1 MTSISTKATVHGAIS
16 IVNAI
21 PTGKGSALG
30 ISLETTAEIHM
41 RQGEGKI
48 FHNNR
53 NSDLFKYIIHNCIPK
68 TILQCNDIFLT
79 LSSDIP
85 IGFGL
90 KSSSAVSSAVSL
102 ACYGLVEENIDDY
115 KVLDIAVN
123 ASRKAKITITGA
135 YDDATACYFGGFV
148 ITDNY
153 SNKLLRR
160 ENGPL
165 DLLSLILLPKNS
177 SRKNPLK
184 LKILADF
191 FEQAIQS
198 AENSDYWKA
207 MTLNGVLV
215 SSLMGYDYSPILLS
229 IENGAISASISGNG
243 PSIAV
248 IIEKKN
254 LIPIR
259 SILEKYGK
267 ILVCKINNTKAS
279 IEKKIG

>member
-21 PTGKGSALG
+21 ATGKGSALG
-30 ISLETTAEIHM
+30 ISLVTTAEIHM

-48 FHNNR
+48 FNNNR
-53 NSDLFKYIIHNCIPK
+53 NSNLFKYIIHNSIPK

-79 LSSDIP
+79 LTSDIP

-102 ACYGLVEENIDDY
+102 ACYGLVEENIDDF
-115 KVLDIAVN
+115 KVLDTAVN

-135 YDDATACYFGGFV
+135 YDDTTACYFGGFV

-160 ENGPL
+160 EKGPL
-165 DLLSLILLPKNS
+165 DLLSIILLPNNS
-177 SRKNPLK
+177 ARKNPLK
-184 LKILADF
+184 LKILAEF
-191 FEQAIQS
+191 FEQAIQT
-198 AENSDYWKA
+198 AENSNYWKA
-207 MTLNGVLV
+207 MTLNGLLV
-215 SSLMGYDYSPILLS
+215 SSLMGYDYTPILLS
-229 IENGAISASISGNG
+229 IENGALSASISGNG

-254 LIPIR
+254 LIAITN
-259 SILEKYGK
+259 ILEKYGK

>member
-21 PTGKGSALG
+21 ATGKGSALG

-48 FHNNR
+48 FNNNR
-53 NSDLFKYIIHNCIPK
+53 NSNLFKYIIHNCIPK
-68 TILQCNDIFLT
+68 TILRYNDIFLT

-102 ACYGLVEENIDDY
+102 ACYGLVEENIDDF
-115 KVLDIAVN
+115 KVLDTAVN

-135 YDDATACYFGGFV
+135 YDDTTACYFGGFV

-160 ENGPL
+160 EKGPL
-165 DLLSLILLPKNS
+165 DLLSLILLPNNS
-177 SRKNPLK
+177 ARKNPLK
-184 LKILADF
+184 LKILAEF
-191 FEQAIQS
+191 FDQAIQS

-207 MTLNGVLV
+207 MTLNGLLV
-215 SSLMGYDYSPILLS
+215 SSLMGYDYTPILFS
-229 IENGAISASISGNG
+229 IENGALSASISGNG

-254 LIPIR
+254 LITITN
-259 SILEKYGK
+259 ILEKYGK

>member
-30 ISLETTAEIHM
+30 ISLEATAEIHM

-48 FHNNR
+48 FYNNR
-53 NSDLFKYIIHNCIPK
+53 NADLFKYIIHNWIPK
-68 TILQCNDIFLT
+68 TILRSHDIFLT

-102 ACYGLVEENIDDY
+102 ACCGLVKENIDDY

-184 LKILADF
+184 LKILANF
-191 FEQAIQS
+191 FEQAIAS
-198 AENSDYWKA
+198 AEDSDYWKA

>member
-53 NSDLFKYIIHNCIPK
+53 NSDLFKYIIHNSIPK

-90 KSSSAVSSAVSL
+90 KSSSAVSSAVAL
-102 ACYGLVEENIDDY
+102 ACYGLVEENIDDF

-135 YDDATACYFGGFV
+135 YDDSTACYFGGFV

-184 LKILADF
+184 LKILAEF
-191 FEQAIQS
+191 FDQAIQS

-229 IENGAISASISGNG
+229 IENGALSASISGNG

-259 SILEKYGK
+259 SILENYGK

>member
-21 PTGKGSALG
+21 ATGKGSALG
-30 ISLETTAEIHM
+30 ISLVTTAEIHM

-48 FHNNR
+48 FNNNR
-53 NSDLFKYIIHNCIPK
+53 NSNLFKYIIHNSIPK

-79 LSSDIP
+79 LTSDIP

-102 ACYGLVEENIDDY
+102 ACYGLVEENIDDF
-115 KVLDIAVN
+115 KVLDTAVN

-135 YDDATACYFGGFV
+135 YDDTTACYFGGFV

-160 ENGPL
+160 EKGPL
-165 DLLSLILLPKNS
+165 DLLSIILLPNNS
-177 SRKNPLK
+177 ARKNPLK
-184 LKILADF
+184 LKILAEF
-191 FEQAIQS
+191 FEQAIQT
-198 AENSDYWKA
+198 AENSNYWKA
-207 MTLNGVLV
+207 MTLNGLLV
-215 SSLMGYDYSPILLS
+215 SSLMGYDYTPILLS
-229 IENGAISASISGNG
+229 IENGALSASISGNG

-254 LIPIR
+254 LITITN
-259 SILEKYGK
+259 ILEKYGK

>member
-21 PTGKGSALG
+21 ATGKGSALG
-30 ISLETTAEIHM
+30 ISLVTTAEIHM

-48 FHNNR
+48 FNNNR
-53 NSDLFKYIIHNCIPK
+53 NSNLFKYIIHNSIPK

-79 LSSDIP
+79 LTSDIP

-102 ACYGLVEENIDDY
+102 ACYGLVEENIDDF
-115 KVLDIAVN
+115 KVLDTAVN

-135 YDDATACYFGGFV
+135 YDDTTACYFGGFV

-160 ENGPL
+160 EKGPL
-165 DLLSLILLPKNS
+165 DLLSLILLPNNS
-177 SRKNPLK
+177 ARKNPLK
-184 LKILADF
+184 LKILAEF
-191 FEQAIQS
+191 FEQAIQT
-198 AENSDYWKA
+198 AENSNYWKA
-207 MTLNGVLV
+207 MTLNGLLV
-215 SSLMGYDYSPILLS
+215 SSLMGYDYTPILLS
-229 IENGAISASISGNG
+229 IENGALSASISGNG

-254 LIPIR
+254 LITITN
-259 SILEKYGK
+259 ILEKYGK

>member
-21 PTGKGSALG
+21 ATGKGSALG
-30 ISLETTAEIHM
+30 ISLVTTAEIHM

-48 FHNNR
+48 FNNNR
-53 NSDLFKYIIHNCIPK
+53 NSNLFKYIIHNSIPK

-79 LSSDIP
+79 LTSDIP

-102 ACYGLVEENIDDY
+102 ACYGLVEENIDDF
-115 KVLDIAVN
+115 KVLDTAVN
-123 ASRKAKITITGA
+123 ASRKAEITITGA
-135 YDDATACYFGGFV
+135 YDDTTACYFGGFV

-160 ENGPL
+160 EKGPL
-165 DLLSLILLPKNS
+165 DLLSIILLPNNS
-177 SRKNPLK
+177 ARKNPLK
-184 LKILADF
+184 LKILAEF
-191 FEQAIQS
+191 FEQAIQT
-198 AENSDYWKA
+198 AENSNYWKA
-207 MTLNGVLV
+207 MTLNGLLV
-215 SSLMGYDYSPILLS
+215 SSLMGYDYTPILLS
-229 IENGAISASISGNG
+229 IENGALSASISGNG

-254 LIPIR
+254 LLTITN
-259 SILEKYGK
+259 ILEKYGK

>member
-21 PTGKGSALG
+21 ATGKGSALG
-30 ISLETTAEIHM
+30 ISLVTTAEIHM

-48 FHNNR
+48 FNNNR
-53 NSDLFKYIIHNCIPK
+53 NSNLFKYIIHNSIPK

-102 ACYGLVEENIDDY
+102 ACYGLVEENIDDF
-115 KVLDIAVN
+115 KVLDTAVN

-135 YDDATACYFGGFV
+135 YDDTTACYFGGFV

-160 ENGPL
+160 EKGPL
-165 DLLSLILLPKNS
+165 DLLSIILLPNNS
-177 SRKNPLK
+177 ARKNPLK
-184 LKILADF
+184 LKILAEF
-191 FEQAIQS
+191 FDQAIQS

-207 MTLNGVLV
+207 MTLNGLLV
-215 SSLMGYDYSPILLS
+215 SSLMGYDYTPILLS
-229 IENGAISASISGNG
+229 IENGALSASISGNG

-254 LIPIR
+254 LLTITN
-259 SILEKYGK
+259 ILEKYGK

>member
-21 PTGKGSALG
+21 ATGKGSALG
-30 ISLETTAEIHM
+30 ISLVTTAEIHM

-48 FHNNR
+48 FNNNR
-53 NSDLFKYIIHNCIPK
+53 NSNLFKYIIHNCIPK

-102 ACYGLVEENIDDY
+102 ACYGLVEENIDDF
-115 KVLDIAVN
+115 KVLDTAVN

-135 YDDATACYFGGFV
+135 YDDTTACYFGGFV

-160 ENGPL
+160 EKGPL
-165 DLLSLILLPKNS
+165 DLLSIILLPNNS
-177 SRKNPLK
+177 ARKNPLK
-184 LKILADF
+184 LKILAEF
-191 FEQAIQS
+191 FEQAIQT
-198 AENSDYWKA
+198 AENSNYWKA
-207 MTLNGVLV
+207 MTLNGLLV
-215 SSLMGYDYSPILLS
+215 SSLMGYDYTPILLS
-229 IENGAISASISGNG
+229 IENGALSASISGNG

-254 LIPIR
+254 LITITN
-259 SILEKYGK
+259 ILEKYGK

>member
-1 MTSISTKATVHGAIS
+1 MTSIYTTATVHGAIS

-21 PTGKGSALG
+21 ATGKGSALG
-30 ISLETTAEIHM
+30 ISLQTRAEIRM

-53 NSDLFKYIIHNCIPK
+53 NSDLFKYIINNTIPK
-68 TILQCNDIFLT
+68 EILQCNDIFLT
-79 LSSDIP
+79 ISSNIP

-102 ACYGLVEENIDDY
+102 ACYGLLEGNIDDF
-115 KVLDIAVN
+115 KVLDTAVN
-123 ASRKAKITITGA
+123 ASRKAKVTITGA
-135 YDDATACYFGGFV
+135 YDDTTACYFGGFV

-153 SNKLLRR
+153 SNKLIRR
-160 ENGPL
+160 ENGPP
-165 DLLSLILLPKNS
+165 DLLSLIILPTNS
-177 SRKNPLK
+177 TRKNPLK
-184 LKILADF
+184 LKVLPEF

-198 AENSDYWKA
+198 AEHSDFWKA
-207 MTLNGVLV
+207 MTLNGLLV
-215 SSLMGYDYSPILLS
+215 SSLMGYDYSPILFS
-229 IENGAISASISGNG
+229 IENGALSASISGNG

-254 LIPIR
+254 LMTFK
-259 SILEKYGK
+259 SMLEKYGK
-267 ILVCKINNTKAS
+267 ILVCEINNTKAR

>member
-21 PTGKGSALG
+21 ATGKGSALG
-30 ISLETTAEIHM
+30 ISLVTTAEIHM

-48 FHNNR
+48 FNNNR
-53 NSDLFKYIIHNCIPK
+53 NSNLFKYIIHNSIPK

-102 ACYGLVEENIDDY
+102 ACYGLVEENIDDF
-115 KVLDIAVN
+115 KVLDTAVN

-135 YDDATACYFGGFV
+135 YDDTTACYFGGFV

-160 ENGPL
+160 EKGPL
-165 DLLSLILLPKNS
+165 DLLSIILLPNNS
-177 SRKNPLK
+177 ARKNPLK
-184 LKILADF
+184 LKILAEF
-191 FEQAIQS
+191 FEQAIQT
-198 AENSDYWKA
+198 AENSNYWKA
-207 MTLNGVLV
+207 MTLNGLLV
-215 SSLMGYDYSPILLS
+215 SSLMGYDYTPILLS
-229 IENGAISASISGNG
+229 IENGALSASISGNG

-254 LIPIR
+254 LITITN
-259 SILEKYGK
+259 ILEKYGK

>member
-21 PTGKGSALG
+21 ATGKGSALG

-53 NSDLFKYIIHNCIPK
+53 NGHLFKYIIHNSIPK
-68 TILQCNDIFLT
+68 KILQCNDIFLT
-79 LSSDIP
+79 ISSDIP

-102 ACYGLVEENIDDY
+102 ACYGLLEGSIDDF
-115 KVLDIAVN
+115 KVLDTAVN
-123 ASRKAKITITGA
+123 ASRKAKVTITGA
-135 YDDATACYFGGFV
+135 YDDSTACYFGGFV

-160 ENGPL
+160 ENGPFN
-165 DLLSLILLPKNS
+165 LLSIILLPNNTA
-177 SRKNPLK
+177 RKNPLK
-184 LKILADF
+184 LKILPEF

-207 MTLNGVLV
+207 MTLNGLLV
-215 SSLMGYDYSPILLS
+215 SSLMGYDYSPILFS
-229 IENGAISASISGNG
+229 IENGALSASISGNG

-248 IIEKKN
+248 IVEKKN
-254 LIPIR
+254 LIPIK

>member
-21 PTGKGSALG
+21 ATGKGSALG

-48 FHNNR
+48 FNNNR
-53 NSDLFKYIIHNCIPK
+53 NSNLFKYIINNCIPK

-102 ACYGLVEENIDDY
+102 ACYGLVEENIDDF
-115 KVLDIAVN
+115 KVLDTAVN

-135 YDDATACYFGGFV
+135 YDDTTACYFGGFV

-160 ENGPL
+160 EKGPL
-165 DLLSLILLPKNS
+165 DLLSLILLPNNS
-177 SRKNPLK
+177 ARKNPLK
-184 LKILADF
+184 LKILAEF
-191 FEQAIQS
+191 FDQAIQS

-207 MTLNGVLV
+207 MTLNGLLV
-215 SSLMGYDYSPILLS
+215 SSLMGYDYTPILLS
-229 IENGAISASISGNG
+229 IENGALSASISGNG

-254 LIPIR
+254 LITITN
-259 SILEKYGK
+259 ILEKYGK

>member
-1 MTSISTKATVHGAIS
+1 MTSIFTRATVHGAIS

-21 PTGKGSALG
+21 ATGKGSALG
-30 ISLETTAEIHM
+30 ISLKTTAEIHM
-41 RQGEGKI
+41 QKGEGKI
-48 FHNNR
+48 FYSTR
-53 NSDLFKYIIHNCIPK
+53 NSDLFNYIIHNSIPK
-68 TILQCNDIFLT
+68 NLLQENDISLSI
-79 LSSDIP
+79 SSDIP

-90 KSSSAVSSAVSL
+90 QSSSAVSSAVSL
-102 ACYGLVEENIDDY
+102 ACYGLLHDTLDDL
-115 KVLDIAVN
+115 KILESAVN

-135 YDDATACYFGGFV
+135 YDDSTACYFGGFV

-165 DLLSLILLPKNS
+165 DLLALILLPNNS
-177 SRKNPLK
+177 TRRNPLK
-184 LKILADF
+184 LKILPEF

-198 AENSDYWKA
+198 AENSDFWRA
-207 MTLNGVLV
+207 MTLNGLLV
-215 SSLMGYDYSPILLS
+215 SSLMGYDYSPILFS
-229 IENGAISASISGNG
+229 IENGALSASISGNG

-254 LIPIR
+254 LITIK

>member
-21 PTGKGSALG
+21 ATGKGSALG
-30 ISLETTAEIHM
+30 ISLVTTAEIHM

-48 FHNNR
+48 FNNNR
-53 NSDLFKYIIHNCIPK
+53 NSNLFKYIIHNSIPK

-102 ACYGLVEENIDDY
+102 ACYGLVEENIDDF
-115 KVLDIAVN
+115 KVLDTAVN

-135 YDDATACYFGGFV
+135 YDDTTACYFGGFV

-160 ENGPL
+160 EKGPL
-165 DLLSLILLPKNS
+165 DLLSIILLPNNS
-177 SRKNPLK
+177 ARKNPLK
-184 LKILADF
+184 LKILAEF
-191 FEQAIQS
+191 FEQAIQT
-198 AENSDYWKA
+198 AENSNYWKA
-207 MTLNGVLV
+207 MTLNGLLV
-215 SSLMGYDYSPILLS
+215 SSLMGYDYTPILLS
-229 IENGAISASISGNG
+229 IENGALSASISGNG

-254 LIPIR
+254 LLTITN
-259 SILEKYGK
+259 ILEKYGK

>member
-21 PTGKGSALG
+21 ATGKGSALG
-30 ISLETTAEIHM
+30 ISLQTTAEIHM

-53 NSDLFKYIIHNCIPK
+53 NSHLFKYIINNSIPNK
-68 TILQCNDIFLT
+68 ILKRNDFFLT
-79 LSSDIP
+79 ISSDIP

-102 ACYGLVEENIDDY
+102 ACYGLLEGNIDDF
-115 KVLDIAVN
+115 KVLNTAVD
-123 ASRKAKITITGA
+123 ASRKAKVTITGA
-135 YDDATACYFGGFV
+135 YDDTTACYFGGFV

-165 DLLSLILLPKNS
+165 DLLSLILIPNNS
-177 SRKNPLK
+177 TRKNPLK
-184 LKILADF
+184 LKVLPEF
-191 FEQAIQS
+191 FDQAIQS
-198 AENSDYWKA
+198 AEHSEFWKA
-207 MTLNGVLV
+207 MTLNGLLV
-215 SSLMGYDYSPILLS
+215 SSLMGYDYSPILFS

-248 IIEKKN
+248 IIKKKN
-254 LIPIR
+254 LNTIKR
-259 SILEKYGK
+259 ILEKYGK

>member
-21 PTGKGSALG
+21 ATGKGSALG

-48 FHNNR
+48 FNNNR
-53 NSDLFKYIIHNCIPK
+53 NSNLFKYIIYNCIPK

-102 ACYGLVEENIDDY
+102 ACYGLVEENIDDF
-115 KVLDIAVN
+115 KVLDTAVN

-135 YDDATACYFGGFV
+135 YDDTTACYFGGFV

-160 ENGPL
+160 EKGPL
-165 DLLSLILLPKNS
+165 DLSSLILLPNNS
-177 SRKNPLK
+177 ARKNPLK
-184 LKILADF
+184 LKILPEF
-191 FEQAIQS
+191 FDQAIQS

-207 MTLNGVLV
+207 MTLNGLLV
-215 SSLMGYDYSPILLS
+215 SSLMGYDYTPILLS
-229 IENGAISASISGNG
+229 IENGALSASISGNG

-254 LIPIR
+254 LITITN
-259 SILEKYGK
+259 ILEKYGK

>member
-21 PTGKGSALG
+21 ATGKGSALG
-30 ISLETTAEIHM
+30 ISLVTTAEIHM

-48 FHNNR
+48 FNNNR
-53 NSDLFKYIIHNCIPK
+53 NSNLFKYIIHNSIPK

-79 LSSDIP
+79 LTSDIP

-102 ACYGLVEENIDDY
+102 ACYGLVEENIDDF
-115 KVLDIAVN
+115 KVLDTAVN

-135 YDDATACYFGGFV
+135 YDDTTACYFGGFV

-160 ENGPL
+160 EKGPL
-165 DLLSLILLPKNS
+165 DLLSIILLPNNS
-177 SRKNPLK
+177 ARKNPLK
-184 LKILADF
+184 LKILAEF
-191 FEQAIQS
+191 FEQAIQT
-198 AENSDYWKA
+198 AENSNYWKA
-207 MTLNGVLV
+207 MTLNGLLV
-215 SSLMGYDYSPILLS
+215 SSLMGYDYTPILLS
-229 IENGAISASISGNG
+229 IENGALSASISGNG

-254 LIPIR
+254 LLTITN
-259 SILEKYGK
+259 ILEKYGK

>member
-21 PTGKGSALG
+21 ATGKGSALG
-30 ISLETTAEIHM
+30 ISLVTTAEIHM

-48 FHNNR
+48 FNNNR
-53 NSDLFKYIIHNCIPK
+53 NSNLFKYIIHNCIPK

-102 ACYGLVEENIDDY
+102 ACYGLVEENIDDF
-115 KVLDIAVN
+115 KVLDTAVN

-135 YDDATACYFGGFV
+135 YDDTTACYFGGFV

-160 ENGPL
+160 EKGPL
-165 DLLSLILLPKNS
+165 DLLSLILLPNNS
-177 SRKNPLK
+177 ARKNPLK
-184 LKILADF
+184 LKILAEF
-191 FEQAIQS
+191 FDQAIQS

-207 MTLNGVLV
+207 MTLNGLLV
-215 SSLMGYDYSPILLS
+215 SSLMGYDYTPILLS
-229 IENGAISASISGNG
+229 IENGALSASISGNG

-254 LIPIR
+254 LITITN
-259 SILEKYGK
+259 ILEKYGK

>member
-21 PTGKGSALG
+21 ATGKGSALG

-48 FHNNR
+48 FNNNR
-53 NSDLFKYIIHNCIPK
+53 NSNLFKYIIHNSIPK

-85 IGFGL
+85 IGVGL

-102 ACYGLVEENIDDY
+102 ACYGLVEENIDDF
-115 KVLDIAVN
+115 KVLDTAVK

-135 YDDATACYFGGFV
+135 YDDTTACYFGGFV

-160 ENGPL
+160 EKGPL
-165 DLLSLILLPKNS
+165 DLLSIILLPNNS
-177 SRKNPLK
+177 ARKNPLK
-184 LKILADF
+184 LKILAEF
-191 FEQAIQS
+191 FEQAIQT
-198 AENSDYWKA
+198 AENSNYWKA
-207 MTLNGVLV
+207 MTLNGLLV
-215 SSLMGYDYSPILLS
+215 SSLMGYDYTPILLS
-229 IENGAISASISGNG
+229 IENGALSASISGNG

-254 LIPIR
+254 LITITN
-259 SILEKYGK
+259 ILEKYGK

>member
-1 MTSISTKATVHGAIS
+1 MQK
-16 IVNAI
+16 
-21 PTGKGSALG
+21 
-30 ISLETTAEIHM
+30 
-41 RQGEGKI
+41 GEGKI
-48 FHNNR
+48 FYNNR
-53 NSDLFKYIIHNCIPK
+53 NSELFKYIIYNSIPK
-68 TILQCNDIFLT
+68 NILQENNISLSI
-79 LSSDIP
+79 SSDIP

-177 SRKNPLK
+177 SRKNPL
-184 LKILADF
+184 LKIL
-191 FEQAIQS
+191 
-198 AENSDYWKA
+198 
-207 MTLNGVLV
+207 
-215 SSLMGYDYSPILLS
+215 
-229 IENGAISASISGNG
+229 
-243 PSIAV
+243 
-248 IIEKKN
+248 
-254 LIPIR
+254 
-259 SILEKYGK
+259 
-267 ILVCKINNTKAS
+267 
-279 IEKKIG
+279 

>member
-21 PTGKGSALG
+21 ATGKGSALG

-48 FHNNR
+48 FNNNR
-53 NSDLFKYIIHNCIPK
+53 NSNLFKYIIHNSIPK

-102 ACYGLVEENIDDY
+102 ACYGLVEENIDDF
-115 KVLDIAVN
+115 KVLDTAVN

-135 YDDATACYFGGFV
+135 YDDTTACYFGGFV

-160 ENGPL
+160 EKGPL
-165 DLLSLILLPKNS
+165 DLLSIILLPNNS
-177 SRKNPLK
+177 ARKNPLK
-184 LKILADF
+184 LKILAEF
-191 FEQAIQS
+191 FEQAIQT
-198 AENSDYWKA
+198 AENSNYWKA
-207 MTLNGVLV
+207 MTLNGLLV
-215 SSLMGYDYSPILLS
+215 SSLMGYDYTPILLS
-229 IENGAISASISGNG
+229 IENGALSASISGNG

-248 IIEKKN
+248 IIELS
-254 LIPIR
+254 LIHI
-259 SILEKYGK
+259 
-267 ILVCKINNTKAS
+267 
-279 IEKKIG
+279 

>member
-21 PTGKGSALG
+21 ATGKGSALG

-48 FHNNR
+48 FNNNR
-53 NSDLFKYIIHNCIPK
+53 NSNLFKYIIHNSIPK
-68 TILQCNDIFLT
+68 TILQSNDIFLT
-79 LSSDIP
+79 ISSDIP

-102 ACYGLVEENIDDY
+102 ACYGLVEENIDDF
-115 KVLDIAVN
+115 KVLDTAVN

-135 YDDATACYFGGFV
+135 YDDTTACYFGGFV

-160 ENGPL
+160 EKGPL
-165 DLLSLILLPKNS
+165 DLLSIILLPNNS
-177 SRKNPLK
+177 ARKNPLK
-184 LKILADF
+184 LKILAEF
-191 FEQAIQS
+191 FEQAIQT
-198 AENSDYWKA
+198 AENSNYWKA
-207 MTLNGVLV
+207 MTLNGLLV
-215 SSLMGYDYSPILLS
+215 SSLMGYDYTPILLS
-229 IENGAISASISGNG
+229 IENGALSASISGNG

-254 LIPIR
+254 LITITN
-259 SILEKYGK
+259 ILEKYGK

>member
-21 PTGKGSALG
+21 ATGKGSALG
-30 ISLETTAEIHM
+30 ISLVTTAEIHM

-48 FHNNR
+48 FNNNR
-53 NSDLFKYIIHNCIPK
+53 NSNLFKYIIHNCIPK

-79 LSSDIP
+79 LTSDIP

-102 ACYGLVEENIDDY
+102 ACYGLVEENIDDF
-115 KVLDIAVN
+115 KVLDTAVN

-135 YDDATACYFGGFV
+135 YDDTTACYFGGFV

-160 ENGPL
+160 EKGPL
-165 DLLSLILLPKNS
+165 DLLSIILLPNNS
-177 SRKNPLK
+177 ARKNPLK
-184 LKILADF
+184 LKILAEF
-191 FEQAIQS
+191 FDQAIQS

-207 MTLNGVLV
+207 MTLNGLLV
-215 SSLMGYDYSPILLS
+215 SSLMGYDYTPILLS
-229 IENGAISASISGNG
+229 IENGALSASISGNG

-254 LIPIR
+254 LLTITN
-259 SILEKYGK
+259 ILEKYGK

>member
-1 MTSISTKATVHGAIS
+1 MTSITTKATVHGAIS

-30 ISLETTAEIHM
+30 ISLEATAEIHM

-53 NSDLFKYIIHNCIPK
+53 NGDLFKYIIHNCIPK
-68 TILQCNDIFLT
+68 TILRSHDIFLT

-102 ACYGLVEENIDDY
+102 ACCGLVEENIDDY

-184 LKILADF
+184 LKILANF
-191 FEQAIQS
+191 FEQAFDS

>member
-21 PTGKGSALG
+21 ATGKGSALG
-30 ISLETTAEIHM
+30 ISLVTTAEIHM

-48 FHNNR
+48 FNNNR
-53 NSDLFKYIIHNCIPK
+53 NSNLFKYIIHNSIPK

-79 LSSDIP
+79 LTSDIP

-102 ACYGLVEENIDDY
+102 ACYGLVEENIDDF
-115 KVLDIAVN
+115 KVLDTAVN

-135 YDDATACYFGGFV
+135 YDDTTACYFGGFV

-160 ENGPL
+160 EKGPL
-165 DLLSLILLPKNS
+165 DLLSLILLPNNS
-177 SRKNPLK
+177 ARKNPLK
-184 LKILADF
+184 LKILAEF
-191 FEQAIQS
+191 FEQAIQT
-198 AENSDYWKA
+198 AENSNYWKA
-207 MTLNGVLV
+207 MTLNGLLV
-215 SSLMGYDYSPILLS
+215 SSLMGYDYTPILLS
-229 IENGAISASISGNG
+229 IENGALSASISGNG

-254 LIPIR
+254 LLTITN
-259 SILEKYGK
+259 ILEKYGK